1 MAMVDLESMTLGE
14 IEDYVETLEQEI
26 KDLRKKTDNRKKL
39 DQRDAQRIR
48 RLYETRDLTQ
58 QDLAEMFDV
67 NDATIS
73 RIVRGKYYPEAA

>member
-14 IEDYVETLEQEI
+14 IEDYVESLESEI
-26 KDLRKKTDNRKKL
+26 KTLRKKTDNTKKL
-39 DQRDAQRIR
+39 DLRDAQRIR

-73 RIVRGKYYPEAA
+73 RIVRNKYYPEVA